1 VRTGGRSGS
10 GAGVGAHA
18 AAPIISA
25 IIAEARN
32 IVINPRSLLCTALAQ
47 A

>member
-1 VRTGGRSGS
+1 L
-10 GAGVGAHA
+10 GAHA

-32 IVINPRSLLCTALAQ
+32 IVINPRSFVFATAQ